1 MKVEVEFTFCYI
13 VGIQFVTGNLQWCKN
28 LNQIRTIKSGW
39 ICEVHEVTK
48 CMTNTQ
54 CDAFTFLTHPPTRKY
69 LYSLSCPAITGVCLV
84 EHRILLWCPCS
95 RRCSQEVLQ
104 HFSKEEVH
112 KKCSRCHFS
121 LTEGWVVGCSPVFSI
136 HSHST
141 WVMGKL
147 LEWKN
152 NGKIGSTF
160 WTEQNNQVK
169 LYWKNVCGWVAA

>member
-95 RRCSQEVLQ
+95 RRCSQEVSQ

-112 KKCSRCHFS
+112 TRSAQDATSVWPR
-121 LTEGWVVGCSPVFSI
+121 VG
-136 HSHST
+136 
-141 WVMGKL
+141 L
-147 LEWKN
+147 LDVHPCFQFIVIPLESW
-152 NGKIGSTF
+152 GSYLNEKTM
-160 WTEQNNQVK
+160 EK
-169 LYWKNVCGWVAA
+169 